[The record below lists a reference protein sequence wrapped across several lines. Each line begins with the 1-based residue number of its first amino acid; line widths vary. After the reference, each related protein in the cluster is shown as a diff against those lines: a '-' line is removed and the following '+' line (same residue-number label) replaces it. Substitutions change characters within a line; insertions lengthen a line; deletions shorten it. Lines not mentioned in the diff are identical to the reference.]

1 MSEYHIE
8 IIHPDGMKTSH
19 MTSSLAAAFVMYREE
34 IKRYKNNDRKITL
47 YNAIYGEK
55 NEF

>member
-1 MSEYHIE
+1 MVEYHIKLV
-8 IIHPDGMKTSH
+8 HPDGLKTYH
-19 MTSSLAAAFVMYREE
+19 CTSSLAEAFVIYREE
-34 IKRYKNNDRKITL
+34 INRYKNNDRKITL